1 MQQKYAKIE
10 GYSYLLRDLQT
21 NAILNTDPVA
31 VKKHERRLQDLQ
43 KEEYREMEL
52 NNIKQDILELKSL
65 IRELVS
71 SKSL

>member
-31 VKKHERRLQDLQ
+31 VKKHEKRLQDLQ

-52 NNIKQDILELKSL
+52 NNIKQDILEIKSM